1 MADSL
6 VFVGLSTTQYAG
18 ATWATFTV
26 EARTGGDIDRDYD
39 TQTCDIE
46 LVAGSG
52 TGTWGS
58 PTFVDGVATFTGVSY
73 DTVETIEIMA
83 WDYANEVRTSD
94 PLVID
99 VLAAPS
105 GLVGIR
111 TATPTGARPPFI
123 GRSRLTHPNGSGTEP
138 VRRIPGQLRMTPRL
152 PMQRLGGS
160 ALFGLP
166 KSPPVIVNP
175 PRGVGPRV
183 ARLPGARPPARG
195 DALRRLSFAPAPVI
209 PPETGGRV
217 PGPRT
222 ARPPRPS
229 PWLLRGRVV
238 RLDGWSIDIIVTP
251 PRAPRIRTARGPV
264 PVHQLGGRVVRPG
277 PLVRQTLFDCIV
289 SLRLDLDVCA
299 PTRYRVIAR
308 DLATGTETE
317 LGAAEPGAMTIAGVA
332 LADGDYALRVEVD
345 GQYWRAARVE
355 REWRVTIEGG
365 EVLQPLPPVL
375 RLSAAPSGAVVLLS
389 WAWENAAGTA
399 RPEDFG
405 VWVASTLPV
414 STGGAPDHTAQA
426 FGPGGH
432 VLELASSPST
442 FHIAVA
448 ARRGARIGPV
458 STITVSPAAVASGAP
473 SGASARSR
481 DGDWANEP

>member
-6 VFVGLSTTQYAG
+6 VFVGLSTTQFAG
-18 ATWATFTV
+18 VTWATFTV

-39 TQTCDIE
+39 TQTCNIE
-46 LVAGSG
+46 LETGSG

-58 PTFVDGVATFTGVSY
+58 PTFVDGVATFTGVTY
-73 DTVETIEIMA
+73 DTVETIAIRA
-83 WDYANEVRTSD
+83 WDYANDVKSPEALT
-94 PLVID
+94 ID

-105 GLVGIR
+105 GMVGIR
-111 TATPTGARPPFI
+111 TATPPRGRLPFSGRAGQVSLSGSRP
-123 GRSRLTHPNGSGTEP
+123 GSL
-138 VRRIPGQLRMTPRL
+138 RRIPGQQRRPPSL

-160 ALFGLP
+160 ALFWLP

-183 ARLPGARPPARG
+183 ARQLGARPPARG
-195 DALRRLSFAPAPVI
+195 DALRRLPFAPPPVI

-229 PWLLRGRVV
+229 PSLLRGRVV

-308 DLATGTETE
+308 DLASGVETV
-317 LGAAEPGAMTIAGVA
+317 LGDAEPGAMTIAGVA
-332 LADGDYALRVEVD
+332 LADGDYAMRVEVD

-355 REWRVTIEGG
+355 REWRITVDGG
-365 EVLQPLPPVL
+365 EVLQPLPPVQ
-375 RLSAAPSGAVVLLS
+375 RLAAAASGAVLLLS
-389 WAWENAAGTA
+389 WAWESAAGTA
-399 RPEDFG
+399 QPEDFG
-405 VWVASTLPV
+405 VWTAASLPV
-414 STGGAPDHTAQA
+414 STAGAPAHTAQA
-426 FGPGGH
+426 FGPGGYL
-432 VLELASSPST
+432 LEVASSPST
-442 FHIAVA
+442 LHVAVA

-458 STITVSPAAVASGAP
+458 STITVSPAVAAPSAP
-473 SGASARSR
+473 SGASARNR
-481 DGDWANEP
+481 DGEWANEP